1 MQDINSNI
9 LQNSSMNLNDQQQQ
23 LTTKIIIMKT
33 AIFLHPSFTWCMGR
47 CTPALHV
54 TNTLHLSLW
63 KEAAPVVSVDLHRSQ
78 YT

>member
-1 MQDINSNI
+1 MQDMNSNI

-54 TNTLHLSLW
+54 TNTLHLSL
-63 KEAAPVVSVDLHRSQ
+63 
-78 YT
+78 

>member
-9 LQNSSMNLNDQQQQ
+9 LQKSSMNLNDQQHQ
-23 LTTKIIIMKT
+23 LTTKKIKKKT
-33 AIFLHPSFTWCMGR
+33 AIFLHPSFTWYMGR

-63 KEAAPVVSVDLHRSQ
+63 NQVAPVVSMDLHRSQ
-78 YT
+78 F